1 MQIRTKITLYFI
13 LITASLLLLSFF
25 LIYFI
30 SLKERQKEFQTQL
43 KNKAITS
50 ADLLLKV
57 SEVDSLLL
65 KVIDHNRK
73 DLLYFEN
80 ISIYD
85 NRNKEIYTNN
95 DEIHFQNFFAN
106 LDSIIH
112 IVRSKKEF
120 RTTLKSIAIVGQIY
134 SYRNKNY
141 VLLAGAKDLIGEKTL
156 NQLTNNLLYI
166 YVCILS
172 FLGITGW
179 VFAKHILKPISNI
192 MNQVDLLSFKNLKSR
207 LIVENNKDEIT
218 RLTLTFNK
226 MLDRVEKTIQLQNSF
241 ISNASHEI
249 INPLT
254 SITSEIEVTLLSKRN
269 QDEYIKTLETI
280 LQEIRKLNEISGQL
294 INLSKHIDSQN
305 KTNFEKLRIDDIL
318 WEAKND
324 FLQKHPESKIHFSIG
339 NLPKVDLPLFQ
350 DANETLL
357 KTCFNNLIDNGIKF
371 STNKEIKINL
381 SYSKN
386 LDVIITF
393 ENDGIGI
400 TENEYDN
407 LFVPFYRSKNNS
419 SNVSGYGIG
428 LSIVKSILELHQ
440 GEINLQS
447 IPNQK
452 TIFTLIFKRTLNI
465 QI

>member
-13 LITASLLLLSFF
+13 LITASLLLFSFF

-30 SLKERQKEFQTQL
+30 SVKERQKEFQTQL

-65 KVIDHNRK
+65 KVIDNNRK

-80 ISIYD
+80 ISIYND
-85 NRNKEIYTNN
+85 QNQEIYTNN
-95 DEIHFQNFFAN
+95 DEIHFQNIFSN
-106 LDSIIH
+106 LDSIIN
-112 IVRSKKEF
+112 IVLTKNEF
-120 RTTLKSIAIVGQIY
+120 ITTTKSTVIVGQMY
-134 SYRNKNY
+134 SYKNENY
-141 VLLAGAKDLIGEKTL
+141 VLLAGAKDVIGKITL
-156 NQLTNNLLYI
+156 SLLANNLLYI
-166 YVCILS
+166 YICILS

-179 VFAKHILKPISNI
+179 VFAKQILKPISNI

-226 MLDRVEKTIQLQNSF
+226 MLDRVERTFQLQNSF

-254 SITSEIEVTLLSKRN
+254 SITAEIEVTLLSKRN

-280 LQEIRKLNEISGQL
+280 LQEIKKLNEISEQL
-294 INLSKHIDSQN
+294 INLSKHNESQDR
-305 KTNFEKLRIDDIL
+305 TNFQKLRLDEVL
-318 WEAKND
+318 WETKNI
-324 FLQKHPESKIHFSIG
+324 FLQKHPESKIHFSVG
-339 NLPKVDLPLFQ
+339 NLPENDRLLFR

-357 KTCFNNLIDNGIKF
+357 KTCFFNLIDNGIKF

-381 SYSKN
+381 SFN
-386 LDVIITF
+386 DDLDLIITF
-393 ENDGIGI
+393 ENNGLGIAD
-400 TENEYDN
+400 NESDK
-407 LFVPFYRSKNNS
+407 LFIPFYRSKNNT
-419 SNVSGYGIG
+419 SNVKGYGIG
-428 LSIVKSILELHQ
+428 LSIVKSILDLHHC
-440 GEINLQS
+440 EINVAS

-452 TIFTLIFKRTLNI
+452 TIFTLIFNKV
-465 QI
+465 